1 MYSAVFF
8 LLQGIMTLKCCVLN
22 VPYIFNGT
30 LQISSIRDIA
40 NVFELFSYAWTE
52 NCLIQTDQETDNIN

>member
-1 MYSAVFF
+1 MYLTYSTGHCKF
-8 LLQGIMTLKCCVLN
+8 LQFV
-22 VPYIFNGT
+22 T

-40 NVFELFSYAWTE
+40 NVFELFSYAWIE